1 MKEEVPLVTVET
13 VSAVVIEEEKKDEE
27 EEEEYEEKAFE
38 AVPHPDV
45 AEDADAVTVRTAY
58 SAQLERANQEIA
70 AAEATRAR
78 LRKEIEEM
86 SEMKARMRAEI
97 ASYKKEAEEKLGNL
111 ARLRSELEDDIA
123 NRCSRVIDLQLQ
135 LEDILDKYDSARK
148 ARPLVAERQLKK
160 QILGQQRELQK
171 ASRMMTALSGERNK
185 LYGELKMRDKQL
197 ELRKDFERKQENE
210 IADLRRQLRD
220 AQRQATLEAA
230 RAASAAK
237 HVPIAYGAQPA
248 VSAAAPAQPAAMG
261 QTVRGK
267 MTLPPNLGSP
277 RVTRVIRGGGGST
290 GTTTLH

>member
-1 MKEEVPLVTVET
+1 M
-13 VSAVVIEEEKKDEE
+13 
-27 EEEEYEEKAFE
+27 
-38 AVPHPDV
+38 
-45 AEDADAVTVRTAY
+45 TVRTAY

-111 ARLRSELEDDIA
+111 ARLRTELEDDIA

-135 LEDILDKYDSARK
+135 LEDMLDKYDSARK
-148 ARPLVAERQLKK
+148 AKPLVAERQLKK

-171 ASRMMTALSGERNK
+171 ASRMLTALSSERNK
-185 LYGELKMRDKQL
+185 LSSELKMRDKHL

-210 IADLRRQLRD
+210 IADLRRQLRE
-220 AQRQATLEAA
+220 AQRQATIEAA

-237 HVPIAYGAQPA
+237 HVPIAYGAQASPSTSSSSS
-248 VSAAAPAQPAAMG
+248 SAAAAGAGPAPVLG

-277 RVTRVIRGGGGST
+277 RVTRVIRGGGGAGST
-290 GTTTLH
+290 MH